1 MFWSAVGI
9 AGYETGDADGTLD
22 VQFIENGLEELGI
35 IAGLPFPVLLICAKA
50 DAACAGVGKV
60 KKQ

>member
-1 MFWSAVGI
+1 M
-9 AGYETGDADGTLD
+9 GYETGDADGTLD
-22 VQFIENGLEELGI
+22 AQFIKKGLEELGMI
-35 IAGLPFPVLLICAKA
+35 PGLPFPALLICART